1 MLNKILLL
9 SLLFLS
15 VPGFAQDDVK
25 INPDHPDSYVVVEGD
40 TLWAIAGRFLTE
52 PWRWSEIWET
62 NPQIADPHLIYPGD
76 VISLVYE
83 GGQPRLTVSRGAGGV
98 AGRLVKLSPEIRSHE
113 RSKAIP
119 AIPIEAI
126 RHFLNRPLVLEESE
140 IDAWPYVLS
149 NLDQHLISGARNKI
163 YIRGLDA
170 SNGVKNYSIYRKG
183 EPYIAQSHDSGTT
196 LGYEAIHIGD
206 AVIVE
211 SGEPA
216 TAMITTS
223 NREIM
228 IGDRLAPVSDE
239 EIDTDYIPSVPGSN
253 VQGNIIAVLD
263 GVSQISQY
271 QVVILDVG
279 TQDGLQRG
287 NVLGI
292 YQSGKVV
299 EDDTITNKS
308 GRKNINDTALVEY
321 LGRPKPKVR
330 NVQLPE
336 EYAGVVMIFRTF
348 DRVSYGLIMEATASI
363 HLHDAVSNL

>member
-1 MLNKILLL
+1 MLNKIVLISLLLL
-9 SLLFLS
+9 SITGS
-15 VPGFAQDDVK
+15 AQDAVE
-25 INPDHPDSYVVVEGD
+25 INPNHPESYVVVKGD
-40 TLWAIAGRFLTE
+40 TLWDIAGRFLTE
-52 PWRWSEIWET
+52 PWRWPEIWET

-76 VISLVYE
+76 VISLAYE
-83 GGQPRLTVSRGAGGV
+83 GGQPRLTVNRGGGGS
-98 AGRLVKLSPEIRSHE
+98 AGRLVKLSPEIRMHE
-113 RSKAIP
+113 RSEAIP
-119 AIPIEAI
+119 TIPIEAI
-126 RHFLNRPLVLEESE
+126 RHFLNRPLVLDEGEL
-140 IDAWPYVLS
+140 DTWPYILS
-149 NLDQHLISGARNKI
+149 TFDQHLVAGTGNKL

-170 SNGVKNYSIYRKG
+170 NDGVKNYSIYRKG
-183 EPYIAQSHDSGTT
+183 GPYIAQSHDRGAT

-211 SGEPA
+211 NGEPA
-216 TAMITTS
+216 TAVVTAS

-239 EIDTDYIPSVPGSN
+239 EIDTDYIPSVPVSN
-253 VQGNIIAVLD
+253 VRGNIIAVID

-271 QVVILDVG
+271 QVVIMDVG
-279 TQDGLQRG
+279 TQDGVQRG

-321 LGRPKPKVR
+321 LGRPKPAVR
-330 NVQLPE
+330 TVQLPE

-363 HLHDAVSNL
+363 HLHDAVRNL

>member
-9 SLLFLS
+9 ALLLLS
-15 VPGFAQDDVK
+15 VPGFTQDDVR
-25 INPDHPDSYVVVEGD
+25 INPDHPDSYVVVQGD
-40 TLWAIAGRFLTE
+40 TLWAISGRFLTE
-52 PWRWSEIWET
+52 PWRWPEIWET

-83 GGQPRLTVSRGAGGV
+83 GGQPRLTVSRGGSSN
-98 AGRLVKLSPEIRSHE
+98 RLVKLSPEIRAHD
-113 RSKAIP
+113 RSEAIP

-126 RHFLNRPLVLEESE
+126 RHFLNRPLVLDEGEM
-140 IDAWPYVLS
+140 DAWPYVLS
-149 NLDQHLISGARNKI
+149 PLDQHLISGASDKI
-163 YIRGLDA
+163 YIRGLGA
-170 SNGVKNYSIYRKG
+170 SDGVKNYSIYRKG
-183 EPYIAQSHDSGTT
+183 EPYIAQSHDQGTT
-196 LGYEAIHIGD
+196 LGYEAIHVGD
-206 AVIVE
+206 AAIVE
-211 SGEPA
+211 NGDPA
-216 TAMITTS
+216 TAMVTTS

-239 EIDTDYIPSVPGSN
+239 EIDTDYIPSVPASS
-253 VQGNIIAVLD
+253 VRGNIIAVID

-271 QVVILDVG
+271 QVVIMDVG

-299 EDDTITNKS
+299 EDDVQMNKS

-321 LGRPKPKVR
+321 LGRPKPAVR
-330 NVQLPE
+330 TVQLPE

-363 HLHDAVSNL
+363 HLHDAVRNL